1 MLALTRL
8 GDALD
13 ALFSGLN
20 MVIHTRLL
28 ASRASTVA
36 TMLTPLLFPLCAAAQ
51 NQDATV
57 TVSANPLGK
66 GENMQILTPTKVLSG
81 AELRS
86 KIGSSLG
93 ETLGAELGVSA
104 SGFGAGASRPIIR
117 GLEGPRVK
125 ILQNGMA
132 VADVSSLSNDH
143 AVASETASS
152 QQIEILRGPAS
163 LLYGSGAIGGLVN
176 VVDGRIPT
184 SLSKHI
190 NGEAEIKYGSANQEK
205 SGSFFVDSSF
215 NDIALHFDGNYR
227 DADNYKIPGFAD
239 AAGSGVIKGKLPSSF
254 SSEHS
259 LGMGAS
265 LIQGW
270 GHFGASL
277 QNMEDRYGIPTEEMS
292 YIDLKQTRA
301 DIDSAFFVPFLIFD
315 AIKFKLGAT
324 DYKHTEILQDHT
336 PATDF
341 KNRTLETRLS
351 LSHANW
357 QGWEGSVGLQS
368 EVAKFSALAS
378 SSGRADTVPTTRSS
392 AHALFALEQKKLEW
406 MTVSAGLRFE
416 NVQRTPEAQFALPA
430 RDFGLQSYSVGA
442 MIPLSV
448 GVAIVTSLSSSQRA
462 PTTEEL
468 YSHGPHESTLSFD
481 IGKRDL
487 KKERSKNLE
496 LSVQNTRGLIQ
507 WKLNAFINQVADY
520 VYGQVDGVKVNEE
533 GELHVA
539 GEFTQRHWLQAGA
552 TIRGGEAELS
562 YNQYGEGVSLRAFAD
577 TSRGSL
583 DQRGSLPL
591 QPANRFGLDIGYR
604 EGAWRNTITIL
615 RAQKQERLAASENFV
630 TPAFTKV
637 DLNLTYTHPYQN
649 VQLTWFAQVRN
660 LLNQDIRLAT
670 SLLKESVPQSARSV
684 IVGVR
689 TNF

>member
-1 MLALTRL
+1 MV
-8 GDALD
+8 
-13 ALFSGLN
+13 FHKHFLN
-20 MVIHTRLL
+20 YFANSAKSVKPATI
-28 ASRASTVA
+28 VA
-36 TMLTPLLFPLCAAAQ
+36 TFFTPLLFPLCAAAQ
-51 NQDATV
+51 DQATTV

-125 ILQNGMA
+125 ILQNGMS

-184 SLSKHI
+184 SLSKHV

-205 SGSFFVDSSF
+205 SGSFFIDSSY
-215 NDIALHFDGNYR
+215 NDIALHFDGNAR
-227 DADNYKIPGFAD
+227 NAGNYKIPGLAD
-239 AAGSGVIKGKLPSSF
+239 AAGKGTVKNVLPSSF
-254 SSEHS
+254 SNEHS
-259 LGMGAS
+259 LGFGAS
-265 LIQGW
+265 LIQTW

-277 QNMEDRYGIPTEEMS
+277 QNMEDRYGIPTEEKS

-301 DIDSAFFVPFLIFD
+301 DIDSAFFVPFLVFD
-315 AIKFKLGAT
+315 SIKFKLGAT
-324 DYKHTEILQDHT
+324 DYQHTEKLEDNT

-341 KNRTLETRLS
+341 KNKTIESRLTLT
-351 LSHANW
+351 HTNW
-357 QGWEGSVGLQS
+357 HGWEGSLGMQS

-378 SSGRADTVPTTRSS
+378 ASGRADTVPTTKSR
-392 AHALFALEQKKLEW
+392 AHALFVLEQKKLDW
-406 MTVSAGLRFE
+406 MTISAGARME
-416 NVQRTPEAQFALPA
+416 KVQRTPEAEFVLPA
-430 RDFGLQSYSVGA
+430 REFDLRSFSVGA
-442 MIPLSV
+442 LIPLNA
-448 GVAIVTSLSSSQRA
+448 GLAIVTSVSSSQRA

-487 KKERSKNLE
+487 RKERSKNLE

-507 WKLNAFINQVADY
+507 WKFNLFINQVDDY

-533 GELHVA
+533 GELDA
-539 GEFTQRHWLQAGA
+539 NSEFTQRHWLQAGA

-562 YNQYGEGVSLRAFAD
+562 YNQYGEGLSLRAFAD

-591 QPANRFGLDIGYR
+591 QPANRFGLDLGYR
-604 EGAWRNTITIL
+604 EGAWRNSLTIL
-615 RAQKQERLAASENFV
+615 RAQKQERLAVSENFV

-637 DLNLTYTHPYQN
+637 DVNLTYTHPYRSM
-649 VQLTWFAQVRN
+649 QLTWFGQIRN

-670 SLLKESVPQSARSV
+670 SLLKESVPQSARSL

-689 TNF
+689 SNF

>member
-1 MLALTRL
+1 
-8 GDALD
+8 
-13 ALFSGLN
+13 
-20 MVIHTRLL
+20 MVLHTRFQRLK
-28 ASRASTVA
+28 AKTSDSVMIVA
-36 TMLTPLLFPLCAAAQ
+36 TFFTPLLFPLCAAAQ
-51 NQDATV
+51 DQATTV

-184 SLSKHI
+184 SLSKHV
-190 NGEAEIKYGSANQEK
+190 NGEAEVKYGSANQEK
-205 SGSFFVDSSF
+205 SASFFLDSSVD
-215 NDIALHFDGNYR
+215 DIALHFDGNAR
-227 DADNYKIPGFAD
+227 NAGNYKIPGYAD
-239 AAGSGVIKGKLPSSF
+239 AEGKGPIKGVLPSSF
-254 SSEHS
+254 SNEHS
-259 LGMGAS
+259 LGFGAS
-265 LIQGW
+265 LIQRW

-277 QNMEDRYGIPTEEMS
+277 QNMEDRYGIPTEEQS
-292 YIDLKQTRA
+292 FIDLKQTRA

-315 AIKFKLGAT
+315 TIKFKLGAT
-324 DYKHTEILQDHT
+324 DYKHTEKLQDGT

-357 QGWEGSVGLQS
+357 QGWEGSLGMQS
-368 EVAKFSALAS
+368 ETAKFSALAS
-378 SSGRADTVPTTRSS
+378 ASGRADTVPTTLSR
-392 AHALFALEQKKLEW
+392 AYALFVLEQKKLDL
-406 MTVSAGLRFE
+406 MTISAGARIE
-416 NVQRTPEAQFALPA
+416 NVERTPEAQFGLPA
-430 RDFGLQSYSVGA
+430 REFDLLSYSVGA
-442 MIPLSV
+442 MIPLNA
-448 GVAIVTSLSSSQRA
+448 GVAIVTSVSSSQRA

-507 WKLNAFINQVADY
+507 WKFNVFVNQVADY

-533 GELHVA
+533 GELDDSS
-539 GEFTQRHWLQAGA
+539 EFTQRHWLQAGA

-562 YNQYGEGVSLRAFAD
+562 YNQYGEGFSARAFAD

-591 QPANRFGLDIGYR
+591 QPANRFGLDFGYR
-604 EGAWRNTITIL
+604 EGGWRNSLTIL

-630 TPAFTKV
+630 TPGFTKV
-637 DLNLTYTHPYQN
+637 DVNVTYTHPYQN

-670 SLLKESVPQSARSV
+670 SLLKETVPQSARSL

-689 TNF
+689 SNF